1 MEPALTSAVP
11 IDRRSLLASVGA
23 LGGSLAFG
31 FAVPLGPARAQ
42 ATGGGAEVTAWIVI
56 EPDDTVIIR
65 LAKSEMGQGVMTAL
79 PMLVAEELECDWNKV
94 RAEMIAPHENMAR
107 RRVWGDMS
115 TGGSR
120 SVRSSQQQLR
130 EAGATA
136 REMLIAAA
144 AAQWNVAAS
153 ECRAR
158 NSIITHARSGR
169 TLSFGQVAAAAA
181 QVPVPQTI
189 KLKPSRDWRLIGTPQ
204 KRLDVR
210 AKVLGEPMF
219 GIDVR
224 VPGMLYAAVRQCP
237 VFGGRLK
244 SADDA
249 KVAGMT
255 GVRAVVKL
263 DRAVAVVAQDWWR
276 AKKALESIDVQ
287 WDVGGDGRV
296 SSEDIKG
303 VLKEGLD
310 SERAGIGRKDG
321 DFAAAISEADAR
333 IEATYEVP
341 FLAHATM
348 EPQNATAH
356 VRGDEV
362 EVWVPTQNGEAAL
375 RAAAQAAGVPISN
388 VKIHVTMLG
397 GGFGRRGNTHDFVS
411 LAVQIAKRVPDP
423 VKVLWTREE
432 DMQHDFYRPAAMA
445 RMTAGLDATGEPIA
459 WHVRLS
465 GPSVLGFLPPG
476 HVDRQFQ
483 EGFLEDM
490 PYDVPNYLVEHAP
503 RRTHVPVGFWRC
515 VNHTQNCFFKESFID
530 ELAHAAKEDPYQYRR
545 KLIRNHPD
553 AERFLAVLDAAAE
566 RAEWENPPRA
576 GLYRGLALNRVY
588 DTYTAAVIEVSISQA
603 GDLRVERVVS
613 AIDCGAVVNP
623 LTVETQVES
632 ATVFAL
638 SAAIYGEITIRDGR
652 VQQSNFN
659 DYATLRLGEMPQ
671 VETVIVT
678 GNGPWS
684 GVGEPPVAI
693 IAPALCNAIFA
704 ATGKRIRS
712 LPVKKHDL
720 RRS

>member
-1 MEPALTSAVP
+1 MSSAVP

-23 LGGSLAFG
+23 LGGSLVLG
-31 FAVPLGPARAQ
+31 FALPPAMRAQ
-42 ATGGGAEVTAWIVI
+42 ASGAGAEVTAWIVI

-79 PMLVAEELECDWNKV
+79 PMLVAEELECDWSRV

-107 RRVWGDMS
+107 RRAWGDMS

-120 SVRSSQQQLR
+120 SVRGSQQHLR

-144 AAQWNVAAS
+144 AAQWKVSAS

-158 NSIITHARSGR
+158 NGVITHEHSGQS
-169 TLSFGQVAAAAA
+169 LSFGQVAAAAA
-181 QVPVPQTI
+181 QVPVPQSV
-189 KLKPSRDWRLIGTPQ
+189 KLKPPREWRLIGTPQ

-237 VFGGRLK
+237 VFGGRVK
-244 SADDA
+244 SVDDA
-249 KVAGMT
+249 KATGVP

-276 AKKALESIDVQ
+276 AKKALELVGVQ
-287 WDVGGDGRV
+287 WDVGENGRIT
-296 SSEDIKG
+296 SADIKG
-303 VLKEGLD
+303 VLNRGLVSEG
-310 SERAGIGRKDG
+310 AGVGRKDG
-321 DFAAAISEADAR
+321 DFAAAISEADQR
-333 IEATYEVP
+333 IEAIYEVP

-356 VRGDEV
+356 VRGDQV
-362 EVWVPTQNGEAAL
+362 EVWAPTQNGEAAL
-375 RAAAQAAGVPISN
+375 RAAAQAAGVPVSN

-411 LAVQIAKRVPDP
+411 LAVQIAKHVQTP

-432 DMQHDFYRPAAMA
+432 DMRHDFYRPAAMA
-445 RMTAGLDATGEPIA
+445 RMTAGLDATGEPMA

-465 GPSVLGFLPPG
+465 GPSVIGFLPPG

-483 EGFLEDM
+483 EGFLDDM

-503 RRTHVPVGFWRC
+503 QRTHVPVGFWRC
-515 VNHTQNCFFKESFID
+515 VNQTQNCFFKESFID
-530 ELAHAAKEDPYQYRR
+530 ELAYAAKEDAYQYRR
-545 KLIRNHPD
+545 KLIRNHPHAD
-553 AERFLAVLDAAAE
+553 RFLGVLDAAAE
-566 RAEWENPPRA
+566 KADWESPPRA
-576 GLYRGLALNRVY
+576 GIYRGLALNRVY
-588 DTYTAAVIEVSISQA
+588 DTYTAAVVEVSVSGA
-603 GDLRVERVVS
+603 GELRVHRVVS

-638 SAAIYGEITIRDGR
+638 TAAIHGEITIRDGQ
-652 VQQSNFN
+652 VEQSNFK
-659 DYATLRLGEMPQ
+659 DYVMVRLGEMPE
-671 VETVIVT
+671 VDTVLVT
-678 GNGPWS
+678 SAGPWS
-684 GVGEPPVAI
+684 GVGEPPVAVV
-693 IAPALCNAIFA
+693 APALCNAIFA

-712 LPVKKHDL
+712 LPVNKHDL
-720 RRS
+720 RPG